1 MANQLDLEEQEKLDD
16 LKHFWKQYGNL
27 ITWALIAVFGSIAAW
42 NGWQHWQRSQA
53 TQAAVLYD
61 EVERAA
67 QAGDI
72 ARLERALTDIRDKFA
87 GTAQTQQAVLLGAK
101 VLYEKGKV
109 EASRDAL
116 TWVAGKASDEGYQ
129 AVARLRLAAV
139 LMEGKRYDEA
149 LAQLN
154 EKFPPSF
161 AALVSDR
168 KGDVLAAQGKSAEA
182 RTAYQTAYNT
192 MEPGA
197 DYRRL
202 VEVKLNAL
210 GVDAQA
216 APSTA
221 AASAAGTG
229 GKP

>member
-1 MANQLDLEEQEKLDD
+1 MANQLDLEEQEKLDE

-27 ITWALIAVFGSIAAW
+27 ITWALIVVFGSIAAW

-53 TQAAVLYD
+53 SQAAVLYD

-72 ARLERALTDIRDKFA
+72 ARLERAMADIRDKF
-87 GTAQTQQAVLLGAK
+87 GSTTQTQQAVLLGAK

-109 EASRDAL
+109 ESSRDAL
-116 TWVAGKASDEGYQ
+116 AWVAGKASDEGYQ

-168 KGDVLAAQGKSAEA
+168 RGDVLAAQGKSAEA
-182 RTAYQTAYNT
+182 RAAYQKAFST

-221 AASAAGTG
+221 GASAAGTG